1 MNRKI
6 IIWFYLFIS
15 VAVRTISS
23 ATPGQYVVSGHVVDA
38 ETGRALALAN
48 ITLHST
54 GAGQSSDNRGHFVFT
69 TFVNSSDTLHISY
82 MGYKPQVIPVS
93 FTNSDSLYLNILLQ
107 PVVLEM
113 PEISVSA
120 TRFLLERRLIAM
132 DPTARSFTPK
142 QIALIPQVGFADIY
156 RALQK
161 QQGIVQSNEA
171 SPQLY
176 VRGGSMDQNLV
187 MLDGAPVY
195 YPFHFLGIGSSFNSD
210 ALGGVTVSP
219 GGFSTYFGNRLSSV
233 IAMQSRQPQK
243 DVQGA
248 ANLQVIG
255 ADATLCGKLGNQVGW
270 LASYRTSFFD
280 LAQKLGVK
288 QIPYSF
294 TDYVVKLAY
303 DPSLQHHL
311 QVTLFANHDNL
322 NDDGEFKGILNSS
335 TDLSQTEYTQIVRD
349 NLIWQNRITSAQWDY
364 RPSRNTAMHLTAYH
378 SGYDND
384 YNKQSFLE
392 FPDNLN
398 AEFFEDKESVIEVN
412 RTFNRDNQT
421 ETDNRFTETGIK
433 YSLDLELGRWFWLAG
448 IEHSRYNADYSW
460 NHLYTGKDKY
470 HFKLFFD
477 YAPDSL
483 FHYERSFQHTA
494 GFLETTVQIADSLS
508 VRPGVRMTRWNF
520 STNTVIEP
528 RFNIRYA
535 QPNWQITAAAG
546 RFSQGIATSLE
557 EGLIGFL
564 ELYFPVETGG
574 QIETANHYILDM
586 SRTVFATTRLH
597 TTLYYK
603 TFDNQ
608 LKITGANPVMTP
620 STGEAWGAEF
630 ALTTEWRKWQVTGQY
645 TLSNTQ
651 RTYNKIT
658 WDANSDQRHRVQCSL
673 QKRLRGNVD
682 VYVYWELHSGQPYWP
697 GAYYGYLP
705 YFLYPISRPG
715 LSSVYFAAY
724 EMDLERDRIRYP
736 YYHRLDMQI
745 SITKKYR
752 TWTMI
757 PYFSFYN
764 VYARKNVLYYRT
776 CYITHSFENGVF
788 FNPKLNRDPFILPF
802 IPSFGIK
809 FEF

>member
-1 MNRKI
+1 MKRKHVLQ
-6 IIWFYLFIS
+6 FCIS
-15 VAVRTISS
+15 LLLATLAVSS
-23 ATPGQYVVSGHVVDA
+23 TVFGQFTLRGHIADA
-38 ETGRALALAN
+38 ETGRSLALAN
-48 ITLHST
+48 ITLHSS
-54 GAGQSSDNRGHFVFT
+54 GAGQSSDQQGHFVLT
-69 TFVNSSDTLHISY
+69 TLTNRNDTLHISY

-93 FTNSDSLYLNILLQ
+93 FNGSDSLYLNILLQ
-107 PVVLEM
+107 PVVIDM

-132 DPTARSFTPK
+132 DPTGRSFTAK
-142 QIALIPQVGFADIY
+142 QIALIPQVGFTDIY

-195 YPFHFLGIGSSFNSD
+195 YPFHFLGIGTSFNAD

-219 GGFSTYFGNRLSSV
+219 GGFSSYFGNRLCSV
-233 IAMQSRQPQK
+233 IAMQSRQPQE
-243 DVQGA
+243 DFQGA
-248 ANLQVIG
+248 ANIQVIG
-255 ADATLCGKLGNQVGW
+255 ADATLCGKLGDRIGW
-270 LASYRTSFFD
+270 LASYRTSYLD
-280 LAQKLGVK
+280 LVQKLGVK

-294 TDYVVKLAY
+294 TDYVVKLAC

-322 NDDGEFKGILNSS
+322 NDDDSDKKILYSSIDNS
-335 TDLSQTEYTQIVRD
+335 TAKYNNILRD
-349 NLIWQNRITSAQWDY
+349 NLAWNNQILSAQWDY

-384 YNKQSFLE
+384 YNKQSCLE

-398 AEFFEDKESVIEVN
+398 AEFLEDKENVIEAN
-412 RTFNRDNQT
+412 RIYNRDNQT
-421 ETDNRFTETGIK
+421 ETNNRFAETGVK
-433 YSLDLELGRWFWLAG
+433 YSLDLEHGRWFFLAG

-460 NHLYTGKDKY
+460 NRLYTGKDKY
-470 HFKLFFD
+470 RFKLFFD

-508 VRPGVRMTRWNF
+508 VRSGLRMTRWNF
-520 STNTVIEP
+520 STNTIIEP

-535 QPNWQITAAAG
+535 QPKWQITAAAG

-574 QIETANHYILDM
+574 SIETANHYILDI
-586 SRTVFATTRLH
+586 SRKISPVTSLH

-603 TFDNQ
+603 TFANQ
-608 LKITGANPVMTP
+608 LKITGADPVMTP
-620 STGEAWGAEF
+620 STGKAWGAEF
-630 ALTTEWRKWQVTGQY
+630 AITSQWRNWHFNGQY
-645 TLSNTQ
+645 TLSRTQ

-682 VYVYWELHSGQPYWP
+682 VYVYWEFHSGQPYWP
-697 GAYYGYLP
+697 GEYYGYLP
-705 YFLYPISRPG
+705 FFWYPISKPG
-715 LSSVYFAAY
+715 FGSVDFAPY
-724 EMDLERDRIRYP
+724 EMDLHRDRIRYP

-776 CYITHSFENGVF
+776 CYITHSFENGHF

-802 IPSFGIK
+802 IPSLGVK